1 MFGGTK
7 SSVLLVFSCIANHV
21 LCDPTTCVSSGHRE
35 EHSLYYLCY
44 CGSFDDVRVD
54 VGGDRSGGGEEDD
67 YFSLASFAY
76 SLSGALFAKSIF
88 ITFQACRR
96 LRVLM
101 DQRELARIGS
111 PYFRPDIQ
119 VTMTVVIVCCCW
131 RRGRGDDTRSFI
143 AEKASNLTKSCLL
156 VSGPWLRRRA
166 RVPPGAPSPPTLHE
180 RKPPPP

>member
-7 SSVLLVFSCIANHV
+7 SSVLLVFSCIVNHV

-119 VTMTVVIVCCCW
+119 VTMTIVVAVVGC
-131 RRGRGDDTRSFI
+131 RGDDTRSFI
-143 AEKASNLTKSCLL
+143 AEKASNLTKRTLFHCIRS
-156 VSGPWLRRRA
+156 VA
-166 RVPPGAPSPPTLHE
+166 SPPSTCTTWSSFATD
-180 RKPPPP
+180 PP

>member
-54 VGGDRSGGGEEDD
+54 VGGDRNGGGGEEDD

-119 VTMTVVIVCCCW
+119 VTMTVVIVAVV
-131 RRGRGDDTRSFI
+131 GDAVVGMIREFYCG
-143 AEKASNLTKSCLL
+143 KS
-156 VSGPWLRRRA
+156 
-166 RVPPGAPSPPTLHE
+166 
-180 RKPPPP
+180 